1 MEPDARRNT
10 DLKMASGVYRLGI
23 ERILEK
29 NARMIDH
36 LTKSAEIA
44 QQNMDNSQTVDVQ
57 AGFMPDDDSDILGA
71 IKEIEEELIK
81 NLNEIERSIVG
92 TTKAT
97 SETIT
102 SSGYMRLDKSQGD
115 IKTFP
120 NIKVLIPPE

>member
-1 MEPDARRNT
+1 MEPDVRRNT

-36 LTKSAEIA
+36 LKKSAEIA
-44 QQNMDNSQTVDVQ
+44 QNNMDNSQTVDVQ
-57 AGFMPDDDSDILGA
+57 AGFMPDDDSDIIKE

-81 NLNEIERSIVG
+81 NLGEIERSIVG

-97 SETIT
+97 SETIL

-120 NIKVLIPPE
+120 NIATP

>member
-1 MEPDARRNT
+1 
-10 DLKMASGVYRLGI
+10 MASGVYRLGI

>member
-1 MEPDARRNT
+1 MEPDVRRNT

-36 LTKSAEIA
+36 LKKSAEIA
-44 QQNMDNSQTVDVQ
+44 QNNMDNSQTVDVQ
-57 AGFMPDDDSDILGA
+57 AGFMPDDDSDILQE

-81 NLNEIERSIVG
+81 NLDEIEKSIVG

-97 SETIT
+97 SETIL

-120 NIKVLIPPE
+120 NIATP